1 MFIRDIMTKNV
12 ITVPSDTSITEAKNI
27 ILENKIRRL
36 PIVDNGKL
44 VGIVTKN
51 RLGLQVNSHT
61 GSSDQSTNGKSTV
74 MDVKEIMES
83 HLVTVDPD
91 MVIEEAVAL
100 AQEKKIGAL
109 LVVEKGQLVGIVT
122 TNDFFYKIANPVL
135 GIGESGT
142 RLEVIGK
149 GDQPLMVDVVT
160 IVNKENI
167 RIITLHIINMPESA
181 EGKKD
186 LVIHLDTADVG
197 KVEEALR
204 AKGYQTIIRSSKAN

>member
-1 MFIRDIMTKNV
+1 MFIRDIMTKDV
-12 ITVPSDTSITEAKNI
+12 ITIPSHTSLIEAKNI
-27 ILENKIRRL
+27 ILKNKIRRL
-36 PIVDNGKL
+36 PVVDNGKL

-51 RLGLQVNSHT
+51 RLGLQVNSHAEAD
-61 GSSDQSTNGKSTV
+61 GSANGKSMAAEV
-74 MDVKEIMES
+74 REIMES
-83 HLVTVDPD
+83 QLVTVDPD

-100 AQEKKIGAL
+100 AQEKKVGAL
-109 LVVEKGQLVGIVT
+109 LVVEEDQLVGIVT

-149 GDQPLMVDVVT
+149 GDLPLMVDVVT

-167 RIITLHIINMPESA
+167 RIINLHVINMPKS
-181 EGKKD
+181 EGAKKD
-186 LVIHLDTADVG
+186 LVIHLDTADIS

-204 AKGYQTIIRSSKAN
+204 AKGYQTIIRSSKIN